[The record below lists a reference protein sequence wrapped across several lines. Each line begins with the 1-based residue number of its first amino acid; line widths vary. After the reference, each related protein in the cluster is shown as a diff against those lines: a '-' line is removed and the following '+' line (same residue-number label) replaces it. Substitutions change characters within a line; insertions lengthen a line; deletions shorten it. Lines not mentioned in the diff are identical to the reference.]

1 MAIRTYIL
9 IITLNVNGLS
19 ASTKR
24 DRLTEWIQKRDLYIC
39 CVQETRFRPGT
50 QTENEGMEKYI
61 PCKQN
66 QKNAGVAIYLSD
78 KINFEIKI
86 VIRDKEGC
94 YTTIKRSIQEDKTI
108 INIYAHNIGATQY
121 VKQMLTSIKG
131 EINSSIIILGDLILH
146 SHLWIDQ

>member
-9 IITLNVNGLS
+9 IITLNVNGLN

-66 QKNAGVAIYLSD
+66 QKNTQVATHLSD
-78 KINFEIKI
+78 KMNFEIKT
-86 VIRDKEGC
+86 VIRDKEGH
-94 YTTIKRSIQEDKTI
+94 YTMIKRSIQEDITI
-108 INIYAHNIGATQY
+108 TSKYAPNIY
-121 VKQMLTSIKG
+121 
-131 EINSSIIILGDLILH
+131 
-146 SHLWIDQ
+146 

>member
-9 IITLNVNGLS
+9 IITLNVNGLN

-61 PCKQN
+61 PCK
-66 QKNAGVAIYLSD
+66 
-78 KINFEIKI
+78 
-86 VIRDKEGC
+86 
-94 YTTIKRSIQEDKTI
+94 
-108 INIYAHNIGATQY
+108 
-121 VKQMLTSIKG
+121 
-131 EINSSIIILGDLILH
+131 
-146 SHLWIDQ
+146 